1 MKKRLFTSVM
11 IFALLAS
18 SMPVNAEG
26 VKWLEKCTDASKVQV
41 SPTSSKVESPT
52 LTFNSADK
60 SITITPAASTTTAQ
74 GYNLTLIPGENV
86 NLSNSQ
92 TYVAI
97 EASVSVEGIRKLNQL
112 VLSDDTKYS
121 NNGVTLQGINYTLE
135 NGHVLVV
142 YGIFENNANGDDDD
156 QLRKFLYENDT
167 YSAKEI
173 ELSMKPKAAGEF
185 TIYNV
190 GLYSL
195 GDLLTQYTELQSKGW
210 QLKTAS
216 CALTSKTSS
225 GTISFKDYTSPATVE
240 FSYLQAR
247 TLVNLP
253 SSYTTLDLRNMN
265 LEENQVPITKD
276 AFLDLNFSGNI
287 RLANEYYK
295 LFPTMNGTI
304 QVYNPNNSTYYAYY
318 AYKDGLD
325 PAETKSIGGKTEQLY
340 SYTRSMKAGNNSCVL
355 PFDINTE
362 ELVSGLKAY
371 EFVSCSDGKI
381 NFKEANGVIT
391 AGTPL
396 LIKAESDGLY
406 LISAAETPNALEDFS
421 YKEANDIQGNKFVGS
436 FVKEVPSTYD
446 NRYGLDSKAKSFM
459 KMKDTTKTTYYRA
472 FLSLAHQTSE
482 AKGFELSFD
491 GATTGVNLI
500 DAGTTNDD
508 AYYNL
513 QGVKMNPN
521 HLPHGIYIHHGKKIV
536 K

>member
-52 LTFNSADK
+52 LAFNSADK
-60 SITITPAASTTTAQ
+60 SITVTPAASTTTAQ
-74 GYNLTLIPGENV
+74 SYNLTLKPDGNV
-86 NLSNSQ
+86 SLSNSQ

-97 EASVSVEGIRKLNQL
+97 EASLSVENTRRLNRL
-112 VLSDDTKYS
+112 VLSDGTKYS
-121 NNGVTLQGINYTLE
+121 NNGATLQGVTLKLS
-135 NGHVLVV
+135 NGHTLVV
-142 YGIFENNANGDDDD
+142 YGIIESTTKEDDDK
-156 QLRKFLYENDT
+156 LRNFLYENYT
-167 YSAKEI
+167 YQAKEV
-173 ELSMKPKAAGEF
+173 ELCMKPITADAF

-190 GLYSL
+190 GFYSL
-195 GDLLTQYTELQSKGW
+195 GDLLTEYTELQEKGW
-210 QLKTAS
+210 NLNSAS
-216 CALTSKTSS
+216 CALSLKKSFSATIGFDKT
-225 GTISFKDYTSPATVE
+225 DSPSTVE
-240 FSYLQAR
+240 FNYLQAR
-247 TLVNLP
+247 ALINLP
-253 SSYTTLDLRNMN
+253 TIYNVLDLRSMK
-265 LEENQVPITKD
+265 LEEDQVPLTKD
-276 AFLDLNFSGNI
+276 AFKDLNFSGNI
-287 RLANEYYK
+287 RLASDHYK
-295 LFPTMNGTI
+295 LFPTMNGSV
-304 QVYNPNNSTYYAYY
+304 QVNITGSTYYAYC
-318 AYKDGLD
+318 AYKDGVN
-325 PAETKSIGGKTEQLY
+325 PAETKSIGGKTEKLY

-355 PFDINTE
+355 PFDINTQ
-362 ELVSGLKAY
+362 ELVSGLKAF
-371 EFVSCSDGKI
+371 EFVSCSDGQI
-381 NFKEANGVIT
+381 NFKEAIGVVK

-406 LISAAETPNALEDFS
+406 LISAAETPNVLKDFS

-436 FVKEVPSTYD
+436 FVKEVPSNYD
-446 NRYGLDSKAKSFM
+446 NRYGLDSKATSFM

-482 AKGFELSFD
+482 AKAFELSFD

-500 DAGTTNDD
+500 DAGTANDD

-513 QGVKMNPN
+513 QGIKMNPN